1 MIWIIVAFLAGVGIG
16 CLCARLF
23 FPIVCTKVNIVEEV
37 VKKDSSVAPQ

>member
-1 MIWIIVAFLAGVGIG
+1 MTWIIIAFFAGVGVG

-37 VKKDSSVAPQ
+37 VKKDISVTPQ